1 MAAIKYTSIGENK
14 KKKKKKKGEVENI
27 CVAKKVNKQKVFTG

>member
-1 MAAIKYTSIGENK
+1 MAAIKYTSIGE
-14 KKKKKKKGEVENI
+14 KKKKKKGEVENI